1 MLQVLAKEHPIV
13 AHEIIVTG
21 GVKTGSLSGLNR
33 NEYMRAEATAK
44 PLRRGK
50 DNNILE
56 PLKFNSTPSF
66 TPTILSRYPLVLSF
80 VEYLLFGRGRAR

>member
-1 MLQVLAKEHPIV
+1 
-13 AHEIIVTG
+13 
-21 GVKTGSLSGLNR
+21 
-33 NEYMRAEATAK
+33 MRAEARAK

-80 VEYLLFGRGRAR
+80 VEYLLVRYCSVAVVLDKGPNIVVSGYLPFLRAREW